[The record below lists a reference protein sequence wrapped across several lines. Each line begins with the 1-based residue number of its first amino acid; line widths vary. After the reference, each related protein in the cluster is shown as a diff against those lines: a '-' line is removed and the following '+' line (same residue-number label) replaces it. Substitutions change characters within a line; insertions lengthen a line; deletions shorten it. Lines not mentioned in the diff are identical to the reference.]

1 MANSSSVSVQM
12 KDILDK
18 YGREAKK
25 AIDAS
30 AEETAEMCVQQ
41 LKNNSPK
48 RQGKGGGA
56 YARSWTVKKEGH
68 GDVTDYIVH
77 NSKHYQLT
85 HLLEN
90 GHVIRNKKGTYGRTH
105 PIKHIE
111 PVADAGI
118 QRFELGVRARL
129 KGL

>member
-1 MANSSSVSVQM
+1 MAKTDSVSAQM
-12 KDILDK
+12 KEILDK
-18 YGREAKK
+18 YGRDAKQ

-30 AEETAEMCVQQ
+30 AKETADMCVQQ
-41 LKNNSPK
+41 LKNTSPK
-48 RQGKGGGA
+48 RKGA
-56 YARSWTVKKEGH
+56 YARSWTVKEERH

-105 PIKHIE
+105 PIKHIAPAE
-111 PVADAGI
+111 EAGI
-118 QRFELGVRARL
+118 QRFDLGVRARL